1 MRKEFNYFMPTK
13 IVFGNGYIDKV
24 EEYIKKYGINKLCLI
39 TDSIFGRK
47 HHLDRNSLKVSN
59 GVKVF
64 TEVEINPGIQSIKCL
79 CTKKMKRVGL
89 RRHYCIGRRE

>member
-39 TDSIFGRK
+39 TDSFLAETSFG
-47 HHLDRNSLKVSN
+47 
-59 GVKVF
+59 
-64 TEVEINPGIQSIKCL
+64 Q
-79 CTKKMKRVGL
+79 
-89 RRHYCIGRRE
+89 

>member
-39 TDSIFGRK
+39 TDSFLAETSFGQK
-47 HHLDRNSLKVSN
+47 LIESIN

-64 TEVEINPGIQSIKCL
+64 TEVEINPGIQSI
-79 CTKKMKRVGL
+79 TKNKRVGL

>member
-39 TDSIFGRK
+39 TDSFLAETSFGQK
-47 HHLDRNSLKVSN
+47 LIESIN

-64 TEVEINPGIQSIKCL
+64 TEVEINPGIQSSL
-79 CTKKMKRVGL
+79 QMKNHYGKIL
-89 RRHYCIGRRE
+89 LLLNIFIRR